1 MLYNHLSQ
9 GGGGSGVWLV
19 GKSTGLKNIRI
30 LISPVTIGYCIIYS
44 IGNLIVKRLQNLDAC
59 AYIWYQNLTSIH
71 SQNMIRVFNL
81 RILHCQVFNAIHGK
95 VSNIHVH
102 GLMHELKYKRFLLS
116 EKKFKLRSLCI
127 FDM

>member
-1 MLYNHLSQ
+1 M
-9 GGGGSGVWLV
+9 WLV

-30 LISPVTIGYCIIYS
+30 LISPVTIGY
-44 IGNLIVKRLQNLDAC
+44 
-59 AYIWYQNLTSIH
+59 LTSIH

-102 GLMHELKYKRFLLS
+102 GLMHEL
-116 EKKFKLRSLCI
+116 
-127 FDM
+127 